1 MELVSNLPKPSGFF
15 DPALPLGT
23 RAPEPPPL
31 PAGAPR
37 TPPNPNQLAYTNSD
51 LAFSGNNVIVGN
63 YHGFNTYNIERANK
77 CAEMAS
83 EGWVLVSEFVHEPW
97 DGSAPV
103 LRLSFRRIK
112 RAAQR
117 QETK

>member
-1 MELVSNLPKPSGFF
+1 MNLY
-15 DPALPLGT
+15 
-23 RAPEPPPL
+23 E
-31 PAGAPR
+31 
-37 TPPNPNQLAYTNSD
+37 D
-51 LAFSGNNVIVGN
+51 LLCETGCN
-63 YHGFNTYNIERANK
+63 NIERANK

>member
-1 MELVSNLPKPSGFF
+1 MIYE
-15 DPALPLGT
+15 
-23 RAPEPPPL
+23 
-31 PAGAPR
+31 
-37 TPPNPNQLAYTNSD
+37 D
-51 LAFSGNNVIVGN
+51 LTCEVGCN
-63 YHGFNTYNIERANK
+63 GIERMAK
-77 CAEMAS
+77 CAEMAND
-83 EGWVLVSEFVHEPW
+83 GWVLVSEFVHEPW

>member
-1 MELVSNLPKPSGFF
+1 MNLYENLLCETGC
-15 DPALPLGT
+15 
-23 RAPEPPPL
+23 
-31 PAGAPR
+31 
-37 TPPNPNQLAYTNSD
+37 N
-51 LAFSGNNVIVGN
+51 
-63 YHGFNTYNIERANK
+63 NIERANK